1 MEPEALGAVAL
12 PSLGTRRALALVAD
26 PNSKP
31 TSEGKQDAPQSAS
44 AEAETALAAARKALA
59 LPTIGTLHFLDG
71 HSVELLDRIG
81 EGGFGT
87 VYSARSSRHSLCACK
102 MVGHGGDLGEIADI
116 AREVACHKRLSGLG
130 GSTSVVQ
137 LLDHYTEPVRS
148 ILLLE
153 LCSGVELEAHIL
165 EQPHGRLSECAARPI
180 AALLL
185 EAVAHCHDAGVCHQ
199 DIQPRNL
206 LVEPERGRLKLIDYG
221 GANFFGPNAAAP
233 KRAAG
238 DSEADVGEAMKGY
251 VRERGGADNYRAP
264 ERHMGDDDE
273 EDEVVFFHGPAAD
286 SWSVGCT
293 LFYMLTGRD
302 AFDWEEEG
310 DEHRDELY
318 DDIEAG
324 KIPFGL
330 RVGTAPAQELS
341 HSVRSLISALLTY
354 EPLERPGPRQAAAHE
369 WFTAGAAEETVAVEE
384 TVELMAASV
393 VAAAVA
399 AAVASASDSREPMA
413 AEPEDVDELA
423 EQLGAL
429 QW

>member
-12 PSLGTRRALALVAD
+12 PSPAMRRALTPVTD

-31 TSEGKQDAPQSAS
+31 ASGSKHDAQKSAS

-59 LPTIGTLHFLDG
+59 PPTTIGTLHFLDG
-71 HSVELLDRIG
+71 HSVELLERIG

-102 MVGHGGDLGEIADI
+102 MVGHGGDLGELADI
-116 AREVACHKRLSGLG
+116 AREVACHKRLG
-130 GSTSVVQ
+130 GSPSVVQ
-137 LLDHYTEPVRS
+137 LLDHYTESVRS
-148 ILLLE
+148 IIFLE
-153 LCSGVELEAHIL
+153 LCSGIELEEHIL
-165 EQPHGRLSECAARPI
+165 DQPHSRLSEDAARPI

-199 DIQPRNL
+199 DVTPRNL
-206 LVEPERGRLKLIDYG
+206 LVEPERGRVKLIDFG

-238 DSEADVGEAMKGY
+238 DSEADVREAMNGY

-264 ERHMGDDDE
+264 ERHMGDEDEDDE
-273 EDEVVFFHGPAAD
+273 VEFFNGPAAD
-286 SWSVGCT
+286 SWSIGCT

-310 DEHRDELY
+310 EEHSDELF

-324 KIPFGL
+324 KIPFDL
-330 RVGTAPAQELS
+330 RVGAAPAQELS

-369 WFTAGAAEETVAVEE
+369 WFTAGAAEEPVAMEE
-384 TVELMAASV
+384 NFALMAASV

-399 AAVASASDSREPMA
+399 RAEASVSDSREPMA
-413 AEPEDVDELA
+413 TEHEPEDVDELA
-423 EQLGAL
+423 GQLGAL